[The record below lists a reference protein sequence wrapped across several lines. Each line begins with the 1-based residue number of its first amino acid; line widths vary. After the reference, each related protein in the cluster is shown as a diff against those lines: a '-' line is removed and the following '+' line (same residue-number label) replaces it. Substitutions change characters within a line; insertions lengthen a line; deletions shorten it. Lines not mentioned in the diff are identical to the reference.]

1 MSKSLSWDDLNYKIQ
16 PWIRTAIDTMGF
28 ETMTPVQ
35 ASTIPMFSGN
45 KDVVVESVT
54 GSGKTVSF
62 VIPILE
68 KIIADEAH
76 TAKLK
81 KGHFYSL
88 IISPTR
94 ELSSQ
99 IQTVIESFLNH
110 YPEENCPISS
120 QLLIGTNKSTVR
132 DDVNSYMENR
142 PQILVGTPGRI
153 LDFLNM
159 PTVKSSSCG
168 VVVLDE
174 ADKLLDASFEKD
186 VETILKLLPKQRRTG
201 LFSAT
206 INSAGTQI
214 FKTGMRN
221 PVKISVKSKHQAP
234 SSLKIKC
241 AVVKPELKF
250 QLLLTVLNHY
260 NYKKCIVYFPT
271 CVSVTYFYAFM
282 QHLLKL
288 GLINE
293 DLDIFSLHGKLQTN
307 SRMKTLERFTESL
320 NTAVLLTTD
329 VAARGIDIPDV
340 DLVLQFDPP
349 TDADMFLHRCGRT
362 GRASRVG
369 RAITFLNEGREEDY
383 IPFLEVKNIELEEV
397 EIKVKEI
404 PDFQDIFRK
413 WILEDR
419 ATFDHS
425 VKSYVGFIKYY
436 SRHTASSIFRLQTM
450 DYIGLAKMYGLLR
463 LPRMPEITKYLSNEQ
478 TPVDGWLIQPPLDLE
493 KFAYA
498 DKQKEK
504 SRLEELKTVK
514 EINDK
519 KKLKSELKKKNLA
532 WSNKTAVKE
541 TKSERRAKM
550 AVKRKAIEER
560 LAKEGSED
568 ESEAEQDWKDLIR
581 QNKKKKTHSELQ
593 GSFDDL

>member
-1 MSKSLSWDDLNYKIQ
+1 MEGISHQSENFEMRYSEKKKHRYPEFRHLVRQGEKFQPHRFLHLYKAHRHPIARSKMSKSLSWDDLNYKIQ

-174 ADKLLDASFEKD
+174 ADKLLDAS
-186 VETILKLLPKQRRTG
+186 
-201 LFSAT
+201 
-206 INSAGTQI
+206 
-214 FKTGMRN
+214 
-221 PVKISVKSKHQAP
+221 
-234 SSLKIKC
+234 
-241 AVVKPELKF
+241 
-250 QLLLTVLNHY
+250 
-260 NYKKCIVYFPT
+260 
-271 CVSVTYFYAFM
+271 
-282 QHLLKL
+282 
-288 GLINE
+288 
-293 DLDIFSLHGKLQTN
+293 
-307 SRMKTLERFTESL
+307 
-320 NTAVLLTTD
+320 
-329 VAARGIDIPDV
+329 
-340 DLVLQFDPP
+340 
-349 TDADMFLHRCGRT
+349 
-362 GRASRVG
+362 
-369 RAITFLNEGREEDY
+369 
-383 IPFLEVKNIELEEV
+383 
-397 EIKVKEI
+397 
-404 PDFQDIFRK
+404 
-413 WILEDR
+413 
-419 ATFDHS
+419 
-425 VKSYVGFIKYY
+425 
-436 SRHTASSIFRLQTM
+436 
-450 DYIGLAKMYGLLR
+450 
-463 LPRMPEITKYLSNEQ
+463 
-478 TPVDGWLIQPPLDLE
+478 
-493 KFAYA
+493 
-498 DKQKEK
+498 
-504 SRLEELKTVK
+504 
-514 EINDK
+514 
-519 KKLKSELKKKNLA
+519 
-532 WSNKTAVKE
+532 
-541 TKSERRAKM
+541 
-550 AVKRKAIEER
+550 
-560 LAKEGSED
+560 
-568 ESEAEQDWKDLIR
+568 
-581 QNKKKKTHSELQ
+581 
-593 GSFDDL
+593 